1 MGEKINEGLRIL
13 AERVKT
19 NPDEFLAKNDKWWEA
34 KKYLESNEFP
44 WTAEEKKLIEDINVQ
59 IKQYWEHTTREK
71 FTSLVMET
79 LMGEVDP
86 ISTAIYE
93 EPKPLVKRNRV
104 TKHELDALKYTDPNK
119 HAQLKRLLADYLRE
133 HQQDE

>member
-86 ISTAIYE
+86 IPTAIYE

-119 HAQLKRLLADYLRE
+119 HELLWKAWEQYRKE
-133 HQQDE
+133 HGEL

>member
-59 IKQYWEHTTREK
+59 IKQHWEHTTREK

-79 LMGEVDP
+79 LMGEVDAIP
-86 ISTAIYE
+86 TPIYE

-119 HAQLKRLLADYLRE
+119 HEQLLKAWEQYRKE
-133 HQQDE
+133 HGGL